1 MGPSNSKGL
10 KLRVA
15 DLISQL
21 RDENI
26 DVSGL
31 MTMGVPGDMAAT
43 RVVFE
48 RLRKLA
54 DTLSFLNAQWG

>member
-1 MGPSNSKGL
+1 MGPSNSKGFEVEEL
-10 KLRVA
+10 P

-31 MTMGVPGDMAAT
+31 MTMGVPGDMVAT
-43 RVVFE
+43 RV
-48 RLRKLA
+48 RL
-54 DTLSFLNAQWG
+54 